1 MKVLHI
7 NGGGDTGGG
16 KSHLLALL
24 PELCKHGTEAEL
36 AVFSD
41 GLLAE
46 EAAALRVSVHCL
58 GVKHMMSLTLLR
70 RLRRLLLTLK
80 PDIVHTHGGRA
91 NFYGRLAARLAGI
104 PLVVTT
110 VHSHIDLD
118 YAALLPNLWFSSVDK
133 LTRPLADHFIAV
145 SHELRT
151 TLIRQGIAGERISV
165 VHNGIPDVSVLPLKL
180 QDVFGLTPGPVLC
193 AVGRLVP
200 VKRFDILLRSMQ
212 SVLAR
217 VPECKLVI
225 VGDGPLEAELKHMAA
240 ELNISRA
247 VVFAGY
253 RRNARAI
260 MAGADVFVLSS
271 DMEGLPIVLLEALAA
286 KVPIVATAVGG
297 IPEII
302 LPQTTGLLVPPRD
315 PDKLAD
321 AIVLSLLNSE
331 ASALRVEA
339 GHAWFSAHATAHVMA
354 ANTAA
359 VYAQLKQKRRSFLLQ
374 GEVEGP

>member
-24 PELCKHGTEAEL
+24 PELCKHGIAAEL
-36 AVFSD
+36 AVFST

-46 EAAALRVSVHCL
+46 EAAALGLSVHCL

-70 RLRRLLLTLK
+70 RLRHLLLLLK

-91 NFYGRLAARLAGI
+91 NFYGRLAARLAGV

-133 LTRPLADHFIAV
+133 LTRRLADHFIAV
-145 SHELRT
+145 SHELGAA
-151 TLIRQGIAGERISV
+151 LITQGVTGERISV
-165 VHNGIPDVSVLPLKL
+165 VHNGIPDVTVPPLKL
-180 QDVFGLTPGPVLC
+180 QATFGLTPGPVLC

-200 VKRFDILLRSMQ
+200 VKRFDILLKAMQ
-212 SVLAR
+212 SVLAS

-225 VGDGPLEAELKHMAA
+225 VGDGPLEAELKHLAA
-240 ELNISRA
+240 ELSLTRA
-247 VVFAGY
+247 VIFAGY
-253 RRNARAI
+253 RLDARAI
-260 MAGADVFVLSS
+260 IAGADVFVVSS

-297 IPEII
+297 MPEII
-302 LPQTTGLLVPPRD
+302 VPQTTGLLVPPRD

-321 AIVLSLLNSE
+321 ALVLTLLNRE
-331 ASALRVEA
+331 ASALRARA
-339 GHAWFSAHATAHVMA
+339 GHAWFSTHATAHVMA
-354 ANTAA
+354 AKTAA
-359 VYAQLKQKRRSFLLQ
+359 VYAQLKQKRRHLALRT
-374 GEVEGP
+374 